1 MRQILSIVILVAGC
15 VATAVASDELEE
27 LVSAFNSSKAPLD
40 SLERSRWERE
50 WRDKLLSA
58 AQGNKSSP
66 QYRMAIRKSC
76 QLSNSLGDIDVSIVL
91 SAELADIYP
100 EDPMMRTQYASLLVT
115 QYNASKNKNPKARV
129 RCLKEI
135 KSSIDALQTSIGN
148 SQSKNRFLKE
158 QVVINYL
165 LLGDMFN
172 ERPTDWKLAADAFQ
186 QGCDYARSESL
197 SGSGRL
203 TGYDAEAFLS
213 REMNAAISG
222 GDLTRAA
229 KALNELIPQ
238 SIRLTSDYYIV
249 MYAQAAFGQDTV
261 LHKEYLNEQLKT
273 LGRPLEL
280 GVMLELRRLHM
291 AAQEYR
297 KALPILERIDKEYAN
312 DLLTKDARRT
322 ELGLHGTYGTV
333 LIDLARVYSNLDMPA
348 KESATW
354 SRFAELF
361 PNDPWTVKAKSRI
374 EEIKQQSK
382 YILGVLPERTYE
394 PWSPWRKTFFW
405 ANVVGIVAL
414 PVYFAVRL
422 RRAGAN
428 P

>member
-1 MRQILSIVILVAGC
+1 MKIDRRHLMLSALALGLL
-15 VATAVASDELEE
+15 AA
-27 LVSAFNSSKAPLD
+27 VSAFA
-40 SLERSRWERE
+40 
-50 WRDKLLSA
+50 LSPEEEA
-58 AQGNKSSP
+58 VAKRVESFRTAQIA
-66 QYRMAIRKSC
+66 Q
-76 QLSNSLGDIDVSIVL
+76 D
-91 SAELADIYP
+91 
-100 EDPMMRTQYASLLVT
+100 
-115 QYNASKNKNPKARV
+115 
-129 RCLKEI
+129 
-135 KSSIDALQTSIGN
+135 
-148 SQSKNRFLKE
+148 
-158 QVVINYL
+158 
-165 LLGDMFN
+165 
-172 ERPTDWKLAADAFQ
+172 
-186 QGCDYARSESL
+186 
-197 SGSGRL
+197 
-203 TGYDAEAFLS
+203 
-213 REMNAAISG
+213 
-222 GDLTRAA
+222 A